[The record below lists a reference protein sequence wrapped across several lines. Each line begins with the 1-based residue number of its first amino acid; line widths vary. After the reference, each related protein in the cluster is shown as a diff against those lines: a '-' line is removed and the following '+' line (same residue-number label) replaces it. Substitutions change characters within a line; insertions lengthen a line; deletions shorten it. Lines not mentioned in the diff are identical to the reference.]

1 MKTLAYKYCCNAVE
15 GLILMLTSEQFAK
28 LFPRCKDPSGWTDA
42 MNEVFPKYSI
52 DTPKRIASFIAQC
65 GHESG
70 GWRVFSENL
79 NYSAKALDAIFGK
92 YFVRGGRDA
101 QEYHR
106 QPEKIANVVYA
117 GRMSNGDTASGDGW
131 CYRGRG
137 PIQLTGK
144 ANYSAF
150 SSDMGVNAVD
160 NPDQVSEDKKVALM
174 SAIWY
179 WNKNNLNRYADSGDI
194 KTMTKRI
201 NGGYIGLEDRIH
213 HWEMALEAM
222 GESVAHHDSSVSDD
236 DHVDAENYGV
246 LRKGMR
252 GAGVKL
258 MQEALGIGAD
268 GIFGP
273 GTETKLKEWQAS
285 KGLEADGIA
294 GPATLGELLG

>member
-1 MKTLAYKYCCNAVE
+1 
-15 GLILMLTSEQFAK
+15 MLSANQFSR
-28 LFPRCKDPSGWTDA
+28 LFPNCKDPEGWVEA
-42 MNEVFPKYSI
+42 MNEVFPKYDI
-52 DTPKRIASFIAQC
+52 DTPQRIAAFIAQC

-79 NYSAKALDAIFGK
+79 NYSAKALDAVFGK
-92 YFVRGGRDA
+92 YFKRAGRDA
-101 QEYHR
+101 NEYAR

-117 GRMSNGDTASGDGW
+117 NRMDNGDTDSGDGW
-131 CYRGRG
+131 RYRGRG

-144 ANYSAF
+144 ANYTAF
-150 SSDMGVNAVD
+150 SKDMDVDAVD
-160 NPDQVSEDKKVALM
+160 NPDLVSDDKEVALM

-213 HWEMALEAM
+213 HWKAALAAM
-222 GESVAHHDSSVSDD
+222 GEMHAETDEHADD
-236 DHVDAENYGV
+236 EEIDVNDIG
-246 LRKGMR
+246 LLKKGMR
-252 GAGVKL
+252 GDGVKI

-273 GTETKLKEWQAS
+273 GTERALKAWQAAN
-285 KGLEADGIA
+285 GLVADGIA
-294 GPATLGELLG
+294 GPNTLSKLLD